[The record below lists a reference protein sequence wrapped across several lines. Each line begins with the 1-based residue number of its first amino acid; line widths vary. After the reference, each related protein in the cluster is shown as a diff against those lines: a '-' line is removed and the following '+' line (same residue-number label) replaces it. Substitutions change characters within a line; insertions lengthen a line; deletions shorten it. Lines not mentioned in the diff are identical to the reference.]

1 MKTTIYLSGPMTGIP
16 EYNYP
21 AFNAAA
27 ARWREAGYEV
37 INPAEAFAGDT
48 TLPRWVYLTHD
59 IEQIIK
65 KADAVAVLPGWEQSE
80 GARLEVL
87 VAQAAGLPI
96 YEAQYVG
103 TPQSVVARV
112 VTLVP
117 GLTPPTDP
125 YPIPPTSPV
134 LNGYKF
140 ASNIG
145 WYEHTS
151 PYIVTAPP
159 TPSVVTSPDG
169 VTLTLTPRRVDDYE
183 GKVDGGGVK
192 NVMFA
197 KDKVPVE
204 LLPPM
209 FMEGIAKVLQHGAK
223 KYAPNNWMR
232 GMKFSVPFGGLLRH
246 ILAWYRGERIDAD
259 SGLPH
264 LFCAGCELLFL
275 SWYTEG
281 PNAADYADMDDR
293 VYR

>member
-1 MKTTIYLSGPMTGIP
+1 MKIYLSGPMTGFP

-21 AFNAAA
+21 AFHAAA
-27 ARWREAGYEV
+27 ARWREAGHSV
-37 INPAEAFAGDT
+37 INPAEAFNGDT
-48 TLPRWVYLTHD
+48 TLPRWVYISHD
-59 IEQIIK
+59 LEQIIHN
-65 KADAVAVLPGWEQSE
+65 ADAVAVLPGWKNSK
-80 GARLEVL
+80 GARLEVV
-87 VAQAAGLPI
+87 VAQAVGLPI
-96 YEAQYVG
+96 YDALYVG
-103 TPQSVVARV
+103 TKELITDKVETHIAGDDLGGPLKAPLPLTGRLIDMKPYNA
-112 VTLVP
+112 TTTP
-117 GLTPPTDP
+117 PYDNTTIPLTPNT
-125 YPIPPTSPV
+125 TAGPV
-134 LNGYKF
+134 TIN
-140 ASNIG
+140 
-145 WYEHTS
+145 
-151 PYIVTAPP
+151 
-159 TPSVVTSPDG
+159 SVPDF
-169 VTLTLTPRRVDDYE
+169 E

-197 KDKVPVE
+197 KDKLPVE

-209 FMEGIAKVLQHGAK
+209 FLEGIAKVLQHGAK

-246 ILAWYRGERIDAD
+246 LLAWYRGERIDAD